1 MPKIEVPYEK
11 PGPPKGTAYG
21 IAAVT
26 QALEGVDFPA
36 SRADLLRRAGNQQIE
51 FHKGHP
57 VRLRDIL
64 EESDVEEYPSMANV
78 VSAVSDALERK
89 GVPER

>member
-36 SRADLLRRAGNQQIE
+36 SRSDLLRRAGSQEIE
-51 FHKGHP
+51 FYKGHP

-64 EESDVEEYPSMANV
+64 EESDVEE
-78 VSAVSDALERK
+78 
-89 GVPER
+89 